1 MAALKNVSPTVL
13 IIDDDANIINL
24 LSKRLEQEGFKVIS
38 AKDGKLGIEFA
49 SSGAPNIIL
58 LDLLMPEMSGKEVLK
73 ELKNNPDTALIPV
86 IILSA
91 VADTED
97 KIDGL
102 SMGANDY
109 IVKPFRFQEVLARI
123 NTQLRI
129 ASMQKELEQKHSDLL
144 EKNKILAQLAIT
156 DPLTGLLNKGYLM
169 KRLKS
174 EVSRSARYSETISCM
189 MVDVDFFK
197 KINDSHGHMVGDTV
211 LKHVARIIKD
221 ATRSTDIVTRYGG
234 EEFFVICPNSTL
246 DGVMNLAERVRYNVE
261 NTPFMVDKN
270 TSLSLTV
277 SIGVKCAEFD
287 PAVDAEIASST
298 LIHDSDLALYKA
310 KSGGRNRVE
319 IA

>member
-1 MAALKNVSPTVL
+1 MTTLESEKPTVL

-24 LSKRLEQEGFKVIS
+24 LSKRLEQEGFNVNS
-38 AKDGKLGIEFA
+38 AKDGKMGIDIA
-49 SSGAPNIIL
+49 SSDTPNIIL

-73 ELKNNPDTALIPV
+73 ELKSNPNTALIPV

-91 VADTED
+91 IADTEN

-129 ASMQKELEQKHSDLL
+129 SSMQKELEQKHSDLL

-174 EVSRSARYSETISCM
+174 EVARSSRYSETISCM

-197 KINDSHGHMVGDTV
+197 KINDSQGHLVGDTV
-211 LKHVARIIKD
+211 LKHIARIIKD

-246 DGVMNLAERVRYNVE
+246 DGVINLAERVRYNVE
-261 NTPFMVDKN
+261 NTPFIVDQN

-277 SIGVKCAEFD
+277 SIGVKCAVFD
-287 PAVDAEIASST
+287 PAVDTEIASST
-298 LIHDSDLALYKA
+298 LIHDADLALYKA
-310 KSGGRNRVE
+310 KSSGRNRVE
-319 IA
+319 IS